1 MVMMAMFVI
10 LVVVNQTSGNA
21 AEPASSITNL
31 IQLSQMVDTEQ
42 AFVGSINI
50 EGTVWW
56 SSESEG
62 RVILNDDSGTVQVEL
77 DFPCQMPLQ
86 GARVSLAG
94 KCTMVKNRDVI
105 KLSSIP
111 VVENDGLHPM
121 TEKSGDIYLEV
132 GLHPIHVGWF
142 NRTDKFGLEVAYEG
156 PNIPR
161 QKIPDG
167 VLFRSQFDPEKG
179 VTNLINGLNYRCCE
193 GLWWSWMPNLY
204 HLPTVKTGEVNNFD
218 IAVRSRNEH
227 VGLQFN
233 GYIQITNAG
242 LYTFHTTS
250 DDGSRLFIGDPSLRI
265 AVHGTAPLPPSSQI
279 TDGSGPEANGYRWS
293 EIEGIVISVN
303 RLQDVLEFELATT
316 SGRKT
321 IKVADNSNCSF
332 ILVPKNRIRTI
343 GVSHNMLLLDGK
355 SEPGEFFVQR
365 WTDIDQR
372 YITPDL
378 WSIFPLLSISNA
390 VGACKEITGQ
400 PIVHLRGQVHP
411 AESDKPAF
419 LDDGSG
425 RILLES
431 AVPDDVVS
439 QTAEVLGRLNNKGT
453 NSVLRCGFFK
463 RFETNSGSMATL
475 PVLTTVE
482 QVQGL
487 SADELKQG
495 WPVKLRGVIT
505 SVLQGDA
512 AVLQDTTR
520 GIYIDIGKPIA
531 LQPGDYCEVEGFAIS
546 GEFSPYIHASHFDII
561 GEGPLPNPV
570 FPTWDQVING
580 NMHCQYVELEG
591 VVTLIDSN
599 TITLLT
605 RDGRIRVQLDS
616 MAAAFPPSYLN
627 ALIRLRGCLFA
638 DWDKQARRVK
648 VGDIR
653 LNQQWVSLVQPA
665 PLDPFAISAKRVG
678 ELLKFDPQAGALQR
692 VKVSGQIIYQG
703 NEGCFLMDGENGL
716 RFVYAGDPTAHVCD
730 LVEVVGFPDLAGP
743 SPVLREAV
751 VRRFGLAEVS
761 NPRKLKP
768 DELVRDEYDSTL
780 VQVDG
785 VLLGTSSTP
794 GGDVLEIQTGLRRF
808 MAVVDDKTG
817 LKGKMVAGSRLELTG
832 VYEGEGG
839 DRVLGRPID
848 SFRLL
853 LNSGFDIRV
862 LSNPPWWTL
871 RRLLSVVG
879 ILAGILIAALLWIK
893 QLKAKVAQKTLQL
906 EAQIQKRQRAE
917 RQREIEQERSRVAQ
931 DLHDDL
937 GAGLTRINMLTSLAD
952 SPAVADGARKQYL
965 ADLKTMARDMVT
977 SLDEIV
983 WAVNPRNDTLASLV
997 GYFGAHAQGLL
1008 TLASVKWGLDVAE
1021 ELPDIPLDSKFRH
1034 EIFMIFKEAITNV
1047 IRHSGATKAW
1057 LRVRVESGVLI
1068 LEVEDNGCGFIPNPP
1083 MLGADGIANMRER
1096 LNKLGGSCKIQSQPG
1111 KGTAIRFEA
1120 PLSKTS
1126 PSL

>member
-1 MVMMAMFVI
+1 MMAAFVI
-10 LVVVNQTSGNA
+10 LVVNQSSGNA
-21 AEPASSITNL
+21 AELAPSITNL
-31 IQLSQMVDTEQ
+31 IQFNQIVNTEQ
-42 AFVGSINI
+42 TVVGSINI

-56 SSESEG
+56 SSQSEG
-62 RVILNDDSGTVQVEL
+62 RVILNDDSGTVQLEL
-77 DFPCQMPLQ
+77 DFPCQMPPQ
-86 GARVSLAG
+86 GARVSMAG
-94 KCTMVKNRDVI
+94 QCTMVKNRDVI

-121 TEKSGDIYLEV
+121 TEKSGDIYLEA
-132 GLHPIHVGWF
+132 GLHPIQVGWF
-142 NRTDKFGLEVAYEG
+142 NRTDKFGLEVAFEG
-156 PNIPR
+156 PNILR
-161 QKIPDG
+161 QKIPDRI
-167 VLFRSQFDPEKG
+167 LFRSQFDPENG

-193 GLWWSWMPNLY
+193 GLWWSWLPNLY
-204 HLPTVKTGEVNNFD
+204 HLPTEKTGEVNNFD
-218 IAVRSRNEH
+218 IAMRSRNEH
-227 VGLQFN
+227 VAIQFS
-233 GYIQITNAG
+233 GYIQIPSAG

-250 DDGSRLFIGDPSLRI
+250 DDGSRLFIGNPSLRVI
-265 AVHGTAPLPPSSQI
+265 VLGTAPLPTSSQI
-279 TDGSGPEANGYRWS
+279 TNGSGPEVNGYHWS
-293 EIEGIVISVN
+293 EIEGTVISVN

-316 SGRKT
+316 SARKI
-321 IKVADNSNCSF
+321 IKVADNSNSSF
-332 ILVPKNRIRTI
+332 ILMPQNRIRTI
-343 GVSHNMLLLDGK
+343 GVSQNNLLLDGK
-355 SEPGEFFVQR
+355 SESGEFFVQR

-390 VGACKEITGQ
+390 VMACKEITGQ
-400 PIVHLRGQVHP
+400 PIVHLRGQVYP
-411 AESDKPAF
+411 AESDKPEF

-425 RILLES
+425 RVFLES
-431 AVPDDVVS
+431 AVPDEVVS
-439 QTAEVLGRLNNKGT
+439 QTVEVLGRLTNAGT
-453 NSVLRCGFFK
+453 NLVLRCGVFK
-463 RFETNSGSMATL
+463 RFETNSGSITTL
-475 PVLTTVE
+475 PELTTVE
-482 QVQGL
+482 QVQRL
-487 SADELKQG
+487 SPDELKQG

-520 GIYIDIGKPIA
+520 GIFVDIGKPIA
-531 LQPGDYCEVEGFAIS
+531 LQPGDYCEVEGIAIS
-546 GEFSPYIHASHFDII
+546 GEFSPYIHANHFNII

-570 FPTWDQVING
+570 FPTWDQIING
-580 NMHCQYVELEG
+580 NMHCQYVEMEG
-591 VVTLIDSN
+591 VVTLIDGN

-605 RDGRIRVQLDS
+605 HDGRIRVQLDS
-616 MAAAFPPSYLN
+616 MVAAFPPSYLN

-665 PLDPFAISAKRVG
+665 PLDPFAIAAKRVG

-703 NEGCFLMDGENGL
+703 NEGCFLMDGESGL

-751 VRRFGLAEVS
+751 VRRFGLAKVP

-794 GGDVLEIQTGLRRF
+794 GGDILEIQSGLRRF

-817 LKGKMVAGSRLELTG
+817 LKGNMVPGSRLELTG
-832 VYEGEGG
+832 IYVGEGG

-853 LNSGFDIRV
+853 LNSGFDIRI

-871 RRLLSVVG
+871 RRLLTVVS

-893 QLKAKVAQKTLQL
+893 QLKTKVTQKTLQL
-906 EAQIQKRQRAE
+906 EAQILKRQRAE

-952 SPAVADGARKQYL
+952 SPATAGDARKQYL
-965 ADLKTMARDMVT
+965 ADLKIMARDMVS

-1008 TLASVKWGLDVAE
+1008 ALASVKCGLDVAE
-1021 ELPDIPLDSKFRH
+1021 ELPNISLDSKFRH
-1034 EIFMIFKEAITNV
+1034 EVLMIFKEAITNV
-1047 IRHSGATKAW
+1047 IRHSGATKVW

-1068 LEVEDNGCGFIPNPP
+1068 LEVEDNGCGFIPNSPI
-1083 MLGADGIANMRER
+1083 LGADGIANMRER
-1096 LNKLGGSCKIQSQPG
+1096 LNKLGGSCKIQSEPG
-1111 KGTAIRFEA
+1111 KGTTIRFEA